1 LHLKHRLSFSTGP
14 RLKSF
19 QDSSLHTPY
28 IMSFDESDAD
38 DEWEVVDILTT
49 SKSVKPD
56 KKPKPAKQEDVD
68 RLAKD
73 LQSQLSLKSTHDTQ
87 QILLLEQKMRQ
98 QQRLSEQQLGTIQH
112 RLQQMTQLQSQQEQQ
127 QKGLDAQRKQLE
139 QQQKQQLLE
148 QQIQIASLSEH
159 QMLTQKQLAE
169 AHQQI
174 QQTAQVAQ
182 HVTQNVQ
189 SLHQRQQQQATQQQM
204 TEQQIQQQL
213 QEQAQQLHSQ
223 SNTQQHLTHL
233 AQQQIAAQQQQQ
245 QQHQQQPMFHNMPP
259 PPPQSNGNIT
269 TNVHAQPI
277 NNGNGN
283 VNGSAPNGGW
293 LPSFFVFGNNKPNAQ
308 NTQSTQDM
316 DLAPSPP
323 IRPGVAEE
331 KADVLGMDDM
341 DDDEVLAWKND
352 YGTQQPQQQPIVNPL
367 IANPALLKTK
377 GVMGKGKFSPSE
389 KRQCGWI
396 LCNESE
402 VTLKL
407 CGRLEC
413 IGGAQ
418 EQHGIRVLCEKVYS
432 FTLKAG
438 EEVYI
443 LVEVEAPSVC
453 GKYCAFYQLV
463 LVDNNAKVGE
473 LLEINAEVQGVFNE
487 KRERKIAQIIKM
499 GFADRK
505 KVVATLQQ
513 KKWNVQQSI
522 NELIKQ

>member
-1 LHLKHRLSFSTGP
+1 
-14 RLKSF
+14 
-19 QDSSLHTPY
+19 
-28 IMSFDESDAD
+28 MSFDESGDED
-38 DEWEVVDILTT
+38 GEWEVVDILTT

-127 QKGLDAQRKQLE
+127 QKGLDAQRKEVE

-148 QQIQIASLSEH
+148 QQIQIESLSEH
-159 QMLTQKQLAE
+159 QMLTQKQLVE

-174 QQTAQVAQ
+174 QQTQQVAQ

-189 SLHQRQQQQATQQQM
+189 SLHQRQQQQATQQQL

-213 QEQAQQLHSQ
+213 QEQAQQLHTQ

-233 AQQQIAAQQQQQ
+233 AQLAAQQQQQ
-245 QQHQQQPMFHNMPP
+245 QPMFNTMPP
-259 PPPQSNGNIT
+259 PPPQSNANIT

-277 NNGNGN
+277 NNGNGHGH
-283 VNGSAPNGGW
+283 GSAGAGAANGGW
-293 LPSFFVFGNNKPNAQ
+293 LPSFFVFGNNKPNPQ
-308 NTQSTQDM
+308 NTQDM

-331 KADVLGMDDM
+331 KAMTMDDI
-341 DDDEVLAWKND
+341 DDEDVLAWKND
-352 YGTQQPQQQPIVNPL
+352 YGTQQQSVSPTVNPL

-463 LVDNNAKVGE
+463 LVDDNHAKVGE
-473 LLEINAEVQGVFNE
+473 LLEVTCEVQGVFNE